1 MRRVWHG
8 SASGAASTRLDSETC
23 QQGAPARDLALFLY
37 NLPVVEEPDMNER
50 DAAAAYLETRQEML
64 VTLTKDIWE
73 HPQVGFEEMYAA
85 DRHAAALEAEGFS
98 LSRATAGLRTAFVG
112 EWGSGAPVIA
122 ILGEYDALPGLSQEV
137 AATRQPVVP
146 GAPGHACGHNLLG
159 TAALGAAL
167 AAKHAMEAGRIPGT
181 VRYFGCPAE
190 ETLMGKVFMAR
201 EGAFDGLDAVLTWHP
216 MYANTLWAAS
226 SAALNSFKLSFHGRS
241 AHAAG
246 APESGRSAL
255 DAVLLTDVGVNYLRE
270 HIIPDAR
277 IHCVVTHG
285 GEAPNIVPSYAQSWY
300 YVRAPKRTQV
310 ESIYE
315 RVLNVARGA
324 ALMTETT
331 LETELVTA
339 CYDFVPN
346 DAIQQVLLRNMK
358 HVGAPVFTQA
368 DVSFARELQATL
380 PAGAVE
386 DALQSLG
393 KTRDELGDPLCSV
406 VLDEVGTLRKGTVQP
421 VSTDVG
427 DVSYIVPTAQFTA
440 CCMPLGVPL
449 HSWQAVASCGSRIGF
464 TSMLFAARVLALTA
478 LDLLGDP
485 AVLRE
490 ARSEHDR
497 ATGGGPYR
505 SPIPA
510 ELKAPGQS

>member
-1 MRRVWHG
+1 MLLRPDGGRFGLPAVAPG
-8 SASGAASTRLDSETC
+8 NGLSGARHV
-23 QQGAPARDLALFLY
+23 ALFLY
-37 NLPVVEEPDMNER
+37 NLPVAEEPVVSER
-50 DAAAAYLETRQEML
+50 DAASSYLATRREML
-64 VTLTKDIWE
+64 VSLAGDIWA
-73 HPQVGFEEMYAA
+73 HPQVGFEETYAA
-85 DRHAAALEAEGFS
+85 GRHAAALEAEGFR
-98 LSRATAGLRTAFVG
+98 LRRAVAGLKTAFVA
-112 EWGSGAPVIA
+112 EWGTGAPVIG

-137 AATRQPVVP
+137 SATRHPVVAS
-146 GAPGHACGHNLLG
+146 APGHACGHNLLG

-167 AAKHAMEAGRIPGT
+167 AAKHAMETGGIPGT

-201 EGAFDGLDAVLTWHP
+201 EGVFDGLGAVLTWHP
-216 MYANTLWAAS
+216 MHVNTLWAAS

-255 DAVLLTDVGVNYLRE
+255 DAIMLTDVGVNYLRE
-270 HIIPDAR
+270 HVIPDAR
-277 IHCVVTHG
+277 IHCVVTYG
-285 GEAPNIVPSYAQSWY
+285 GEAPNIVPAYAQSWY

-310 ESIYE
+310 EAIYE

-339 CYDFVPN
+339 CYDFLPN
-346 DAIQQVLLRNMK
+346 GAIQQMLLRNMK
-358 HVGAPVFTQA
+358 RVGAPVFSEG

-380 PAGAVE
+380 PAGAVD

-393 KTRDELGDPLCSV
+393 RTRDEVGDPLCGAI
-406 VLDEVGTLRKGTVQP
+406 LDEVGTLRKGTVQP

-427 DVSYIVPTAQFTA
+427 DVSYIAPTAQLTA
-440 CCMPLGVPL
+440 CCLPLGVPL

-464 TSMLFAARVLALTA
+464 TSMLFVARVLALTV

-485 AVLRE
+485 AVLSE
-490 ARSEHDR
+490 ARREHDL
-497 ATGGGPYR
+497 ATGGRPYH

-510 ELKAPGQS
+510 ALKAPGQS